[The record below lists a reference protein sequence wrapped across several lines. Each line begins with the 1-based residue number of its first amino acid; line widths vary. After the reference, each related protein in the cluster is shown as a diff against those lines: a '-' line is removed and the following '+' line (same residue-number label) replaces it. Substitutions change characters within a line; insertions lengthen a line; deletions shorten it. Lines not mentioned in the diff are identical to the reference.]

1 MHNPIAILFLT
12 VMSVVPSFYAMAAP
26 PQSGDRAAQRVIE
39 RVFSEAERAVIEEFY
54 LKDTEA
60 KGKHKKDGHKKDGH
74 KKAKHGKGG
83 KGREGLPPGLA
94 KKDRLPPGLQKQL
107 EKNGTL
113 PPGLARNELPLALQN
128 KLYPP
133 KPGTKRFMVGRDIVL
148 IDTKTDVILD
158 IIRDVV
164 RASQL

>member
-26 PQSGDRAAQRVIE
+26 PQSGDSAAQRVIE

-54 LKDTEA
+54 LKDAEA
-60 KGKHKKDGHKKDGH
+60 KAKHKKDGH

-107 EKNGTL
+107 QKNGTL

-133 KPGTKRFMVGRDIVL
+133 KPGTKRLLVGRDIVL
-148 IDTKTDVILD
+148 IDTKTDLILD
-158 IIRDVV
+158 IVYDVV

>member
-12 VMSVVPSFYAMAAP
+12 VMCVVPSLYAMAAP
-26 PQSGDRAAQRVIE
+26 PQSGDSAALRVIE

-60 KGKHKKDGHKKDGH
+60 KAKHKKS
-74 KKAKHGKGG
+74 KHGKGG

-133 KPGTKRFMVGRDIVL
+133 KPGTKRFLVGRDIVL